1 LHFVLGLFGGLVGGW
16 LFEQLGITWGGVLGQ
31 LGTAIIGAVA
41 LLWVVLSFETVA
53 SSLQMT

>member
-1 LHFVLGLFGGLVGGW
+1 MLGLFGGLVGGW

-41 LLWVVLSFETVA
+41 LLWVVFSFESVA